1 MLLVG
6 VLCMATPA
14 WADVKSAQQ
23 TAEISE
29 ESDLEKD
36 YEAFEETKDQILI
49 SAALDEK
56 DEDICHISAAVPNM
70 PGDVEKV
77 TFHLIQRDQKDD
89 KGNGIRERKSH
100 RKFFRFLWMK
110 QS

>member
-1 MLLVG
+1 MHKSKFWKIMLLVG
-6 VLCMATPA
+6 VLCMATPT
-14 WADVKSAQQ
+14 WAGVKSVQQ

-56 DEDICHISAAVPNM
+56 DAKTFVISVQLC
-70 PGDVEKV
+70 
-77 TFHLIQRDQKDD
+77 LIYL
-89 KGNGIRERKSH
+89 G
-100 RKFFRFLWMK
+100 M
-110 QS
+110 